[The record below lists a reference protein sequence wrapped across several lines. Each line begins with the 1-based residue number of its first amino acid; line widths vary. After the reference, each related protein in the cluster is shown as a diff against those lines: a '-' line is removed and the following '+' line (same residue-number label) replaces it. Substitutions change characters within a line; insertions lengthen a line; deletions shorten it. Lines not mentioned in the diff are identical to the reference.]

1 MAKQDIPAPQA
12 VLPGLGLQGRSV
24 LVTGAAGGIG
34 TAVVQG
40 FSALDAELIAVDR
53 GPPPPGQPPGIEWHA
68 CDVAAPGAFQQLAS
82 ASSRL
87 AAGLDFLVLGSG
99 IFPEAPISDMSQE
112 EWRRVHAV
120 NLDSAFFALQ
130 ALAPL
135 LRDGGAVVALTSIAA
150 HRGSFRHAH
159 YASSKAGLAALVKSA
174 AHELAP
180 RGIRANCIS
189 PGPVDTPMVRPLMQA
204 QGENI
209 LRNTP
214 LGRIASPLD
223 VAHAVLFLC
232 SDWSTFITGQVLH
245 VNGGQY
251 IPA

>member
-1 MAKQDIPAPQA
+1 
-12 VLPGLGLQGRSV
+12 V
-24 LVTGAAGGIG
+24 
-34 TAVVQG
+34 
-40 FSALDAELIAVDR
+40 
-53 GPPPPGQPPGIEWHA
+53 
-68 CDVAAPGAFQQLAS
+68 
-82 ASSRL
+82 
-87 AAGLDFLVLGSG
+87 
-99 IFPEAPISDMSQE
+99 
-112 EWRRVHAV
+112 RRRCVHAV

-135 LRDGGAVVALTSIAA
+135 LRDGGAMVALTSIAA
-150 HRGSFRHAH
+150 HRGSFRHSH
-159 YASSKAGLAALVKSA
+159 YASSKSGLVALVKSA
-174 AHELAP
+174 AQELAP
-180 RGIRANCIS
+180 RGIRANCVS

-214 LGRIASPLD
+214 LARIASPLD

-251 IPA
+251 IPG